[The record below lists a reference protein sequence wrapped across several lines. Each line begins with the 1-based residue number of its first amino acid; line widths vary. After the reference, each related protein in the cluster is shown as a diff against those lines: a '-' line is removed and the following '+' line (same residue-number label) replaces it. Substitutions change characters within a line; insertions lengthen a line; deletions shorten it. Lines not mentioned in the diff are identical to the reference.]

1 MAMTI
6 RHCIFIIILALAHP
20 ANAQI
25 HHNTDSLLA
34 VLDAT
39 INNTPAIE
47 NELRAEISAHRIA
60 FEKANSIEEKFHQ
73 AYWLFFK
80 YRRFRIDS
88 AMYYANERLKMAA
101 KMHPDS
107 LSSAKINKADATK
120 RLGHFRDAIIT
131 LDSIPRNRFL
141 RSNPYFYD
149 VYHSTIH
156 SLATNAI
163 HEEERM
169 KYSEIRKRYRDS
181 LQVVNAMSEYAMY
194 INRAEKMNNLGK
206 FNDALNVLL
215 ECERNCPEEVQK
227 NAVFWAVLGETYRR
241 LDDKEGAKYGYA
253 MAAIIDKRNCN
264 KTYTSLQILAAL
276 LFEEGDT
283 DRAYR
288 YITLSMSDVKEARAL
303 SRLSLVGEYL
313 PIITTAYEKKQH
325 TIAARRTTFTVVAT
339 ILVMLLVGLLVLL
352 MRRSKKLAIVRQ
364 QLADSNVRLQDLN
377 NQLNSMNKALEES
390 NIIKEL
396 YIGQLFNLCSKYI
409 DQMENYRAG
418 LIAKFKTGRMKDI
431 EKMLGQE
438 TANTQ
443 LKLLFK
449 NFDSI
454 FLEIFPNYIEDFN
467 KLLRPDE
474 KILPKS
480 GELLSPELRIYALVR
495 LGIND
500 STKIAEFLHYSTQTV
515 YNYRQKTRN
524 KALMPK
530 ADFIKS
536 VQEL

>member
-1 MAMTI
+1 MTA
-6 RHCIFIIILALAHP
+6 RLLIIIIALSMAWPAH
-20 ANAQI
+20 ARTS
-25 HHNTDSLLA
+25 HSVDSLLA

-39 INNTPAIE
+39 IDATPAIE
-47 NELRAEISAHRIA
+47 GAMRKELNHHRNAFDKAETID
-60 FEKANSIEEKFHQ
+60 EKFHEG
-73 AYWLFFK
+73 YWLFFK

-101 KMHPDS
+101 KLHPDS
-107 LSSAKINKADATK
+107 MIAARINKADATK
-120 RLGHFRDAIIT
+120 RLGRYSDAINI
-131 LDSIPRNRFL
+131 LDSLPRNNYVRN
-141 RSNPYFYD
+141 NPYFYD
-149 VYHSTIH
+149 VYHSTLN
-156 SLATNAI
+156 SLTTNAI
-163 HEEERM
+163 NDDELAR
-169 KYSEIRKRYRDS
+169 YSELRRAYRDS
-181 LQVVNAMSEYAMY
+181 LQVVNYDEANVKY
-194 INRAEKMNNLGK
+194 INQAEKFKNKGNYAE
-206 FNDALNVLL
+206 ALKVLL
-215 ECERNCPEEVQK
+215 ECEQKCHDEVQHS
-227 NAVFWAVLGETYRR
+227 AVFWAVLGETYRR
-241 LDDKEGAKYGYA
+241 LDDNEGAKYGYA

-276 LFEEGDT
+276 LFDEGDT
-283 DRAYR
+283 ERAYR
-288 YITLSMSDVKEARAL
+288 YITLSMIDVKEARAL

-325 TIAARRTTFTVVAT
+325 TIATRRTTFTVVAT
-339 ILVMLLVGLLVLL
+339 ILVVLLVTLLVLL
-352 MRRSKKLAIVRQ
+352 VRRSRKLALVRQ
-364 QLADSNVRLQDLN
+364 QLADSNGQLQELN
-377 NQLNSMNKALEES
+377 SQLNSMNKALEES

-396 YIGQLFNLCSKYI
+396 YIGQLFNLCSNYI

-431 EKMLGQE
+431 EKMLNQE
-438 TANTQ
+438 TANVQ
-443 LKLLFK
+443 LKQLFK
-449 NFDSI
+449 NFDMI
-454 FLEIFPNYIEDFN
+454 FLEIFPHYIEDFN

-474 KILPKS
+474 RIQPKA

-530 ADFIKS
+530 EDFIKN